1 MEEAHFPARAASAIR
16 LSTFSRRVTVSAS
29 PPTRPAACMLS
40 MRRSIATGRRLDIA
54 GQIPCAMSTRWRWV
68 QLAAPLTRRELMFR
82 DSSIGI
88 LITQTKLLTVFQ
100 DGRYIPLRPGE
111 YPARRPDIHAL
122 QVSLLT
128 QLHTA

>member
-16 LSTFSRRVTVSAS
+16 LSTFSLQVTVSAS
-29 PPTRPAACMLS
+29 PPTQPAACILS

-54 GQIPCAMSTRWRWV
+54 GRIPCAMSTRWRWV
-68 QLAAPLTRRELMFR
+68 RLAAPLTRPDLMFR

-100 DGRYIPLRPGE
+100 DGRYIPSRLGE
-111 YPARRPDIHAL
+111 YPARRPVIYVL
-122 QVSLLT
+122 RVSLLA
-128 QLHTA
+128 QLRTV